1 MKIMAIKMRG
11 EVTESNKDFEPIPNL
26 EEGEYEGRL
35 RYVADLGLHTNEWA
49 GEKKPNVQKIALG
62 IEIIGE
68 SVEIDGEQKPRLLW
82 ARPFNIFRTMTE
94 RGIELSM
101 YKVFNP
107 KAKDGEVANWDSVIN
122 EPCSVMVEHVNGK
135 GENAGRVFDNI
146 ASLNSIPA
154 KYKDD
159 VGEGSITDGCT
170 GDADDDENPAQ
181 AAMFGLPRWFHDNRL
196 EEPEDL
202 PF

>member
-1 MKIMAIKMRG
+1 MAIKRRG

-35 RYVADLGLHTNEWA
+35 RYVADLGLHNNDYK
-49 GEKKPNVQKIALG
+49 GEKKPDVQKLALG

-82 ARPFNIFRTMTE
+82 ASPFNVFRTLTE
-94 RGIELSM
+94 RGKELAM
-101 YKVFNP
+101 LKVFDP
-107 KAKDGEVANWDSVIN
+107 KAKEGEEADWDAVID
-122 EPCSVMVEHVNGK
+122 ECCSVMVEHVHGR
-135 GENAGRVFDNI
+135 GENADRIYDNI

-154 KYKDD
+154 KYKKD

-170 GDADDDENPAQ
+170 GDADEEENPAQ
-181 AAMFGLPRWFHDNRL
+181 QAMFGLPRWFHDNRL
-196 EEPEDL
+196 EEL
-202 PF
+202 PFN